1 MHKNNKF
8 FLYILGNKLA
18 IFLII
23 FILAIIG
30 YKTSLSMTKGVFPN
44 VFFPRIEVTILNG
57 YAPIKRMLYTVTKPS
72 EEALKTVQDVT
83 KIISNTSIGSSTI
96 DLYFNWNINPYL
108 AYQLVQAR
116 VAEIRSHLPLTAKI
130 QIVQATPSQY
140 PISIYSICSNTLS
153 RTQLTQ
159 KLYYDLRPIL
169 LSVKGVYKIQMKAP
183 SWREYKLLLN
193 TKKMREYGLNIQNII
208 TQLKAQNVI
217 KFLGII
223 NDYHKQYILSL
234 YQKRKHASKLLNLD
248 IHLSNSRFIKL
259 SDIAVLAK
267 GVAPT
272 QALSEA
278 SGFKNAVV
286 FNLLRQPNADAVSVT
301 NAFNAKLKQ
310 LAPKL
315 KKQGI
320 TIVDD
325 YNGSTFTKEAIKS
338 VRDAI
343 ILGGIIAVLIIF
355 FFLRKPKLSLV
366 SLIIIPISFLITII
380 GMKIFGIGFN
390 IFSLGGM
397 AAALGGLIDQM
408 IIVIENIERHFKDG
422 MSKKEAVIFGSRE
435 ILPIMAVATTLAIL
449 VFIPLLLVSGV
460 VGLFYK
466 QLAFVLVATYI
477 ISQIIAIFLT
487 PIVAFIALPNK
498 PEIKPDFMEPY
509 VEKYKSFLHKSLSFS
524 WVSIP
529 LIIALFALSFYLFKS
544 TPSTFLPKWDEGNI
558 VVDFTLPSG
567 ISLKQSIKEFHI
579 AENIF
584 NHTPAVKDWT
594 MRVGTSLGSV
604 SNPTNIGDFLV
615 TLKKSSDK
623 SSFRVM
629 REFRKKLHAAIP
641 NLVDLGLSQV
651 LGDRLGDI
659 MGAGAAPISIR
670 LFGSNSQEL
679 IRESKKLKK
688 VLLGIKNID
697 EVNVQTSYSSAAI
710 HVRLKNNALA
720 LYGISEHTLQTQL
733 RSLYY
738 GKVIASV
745 TKGDRIINI
754 RVLMSRPNIDPI
766 AYLQKELLVYSAKLH
781 KNIPLNFVANITY
794 QNKVPQ
800 ITHYNLSTVSVIGIR
815 FAGNDMSTVI
825 HNIKNKLASIKLPSG
840 INTQIG
846 GFYKQQQKSF
856 KQMGYVIGFALLI
869 IFTGL
874 LLHFSSLRISVT
886 ILLALVATLSGVF
899 LALKLTGKPLDITS
913 LMGMLIVLSI
923 VINNNVLIYDYYK
936 KNNNADEKNRIVN
949 AIGLRMRPVLMTM
962 FSNAFALFPVALA
975 IGSGTQIIQDM
986 AIAIMGGLF
995 FAIIVNLFIMPLFFH
1010 WLSRYSS

>member
-1 MHKNNKF
+1 MHKDNKF

-23 FILAIIG
+23 FILAAIG
-30 YKTSLSMTKGVFPN
+30 YKTSLTMTKGVFPN

-57 YAPIKRMLYTVTKPS
+57 YTPIKKMLYTVTKPS
-72 EEALKTVQDVT
+72 EEVLKTVQDVT
-83 KIISNTSIGSSTI
+83 KIISNTSVGSSTI
-96 DLYFNWNINPYL
+96 DMYFNWNINPYL

-116 VAEIRSHLPLTAKI
+116 VAEIKSHLPQSAKI

-140 PISIYSICSNTLS
+140 PISTYSICSNSLS
-153 RTQLTQ
+153 RAQLTQ

-183 SWREYKLLLN
+183 SWSEYQLLLN
-193 TKKMREYGLNIQNII
+193 TQKMRGYGLNIQNII

-223 NDYHKQYILSL
+223 NDYDKQYILSL
-234 YQKRKHASKLLNLD
+234 HQKRKHAIKLLDLD
-248 IHLSNSRFIKL
+248 INLGSSKSIKL

-267 GVAPT
+267 GVAPS
-272 QALSEA
+272 QALSAA

-286 FNLLRQPNADAVSVT
+286 FDLLRQPNADAVSVT
-301 NAFNAKLKQ
+301 KLFNAKLKQ

-315 KKQGI
+315 KEQGI

-325 YNGSTFTKEAIKS
+325 YNGSTFTEEAIKS

-343 ILGGIIAVLIIF
+343 ILGGIIAVLVIF

-380 GMKIFGIGFN
+380 GMKLFGIGFN

-408 IIVIENIERHFKDG
+408 IIVIENIERHFKSG
-422 MSKKEAVIFGSRE
+422 MSKKEAVILGSRE
-435 ILPIMAVATTLAIL
+435 ILPIMIVATILAIL

-498 PEIKPDFMEPY
+498 PEDKPDFMEPF
-509 VEKYKSFLHKSLSFS
+509 VEKYKIFLKKAFSFS

-529 LIIALFALSFYLFKS
+529 ILLSLLAFSFYLFKS

-567 ISLKQSIKEFHI
+567 ISLKESIKEFQI
-579 AENIF
+579 AEKIF
-584 NHTPAVKDWT
+584 DNTPEVKDWT
-594 MRVGTSLGSV
+594 MRVGTSLGNISV
-604 SNPTNIGDFLV
+604 PTNIGDFLV
-615 TLKKSSDK
+615 TLKKSSTK
-623 SSFRVM
+623 SSFEVM
-629 REFRKKLHAAIP
+629 SEFREKLQTAIP

-659 MGAGAAPISIR
+659 MGAGAAPITIH
-670 LFGSNSQEL
+670 LFGSNPEEL
-679 IRESKKLKK
+679 IKESKKLKK
-688 VLLGIKNID
+688 LFLDIKNVN
-697 EVNVQTSYSSAAI
+697 EVNVLTSYSSAAI
-710 HVRLKNNALA
+710 NVRLKNDAQT
-720 LYGISEHTLQTQL
+720 LYGISESILQAQI

-738 GKVIASV
+738 GKIIDSV
-745 TKGDRIINI
+745 MKNNRIVNV
-754 RVLMSRPNIDPI
+754 RVLMSRPDIDPI
-766 AYLQKELLVYSAKLH
+766 HYLQKELLIYSPKLH
-781 KNIPLNFVANITY
+781 KNIPLSFIANITS
-794 QNKVPQ
+794 QSKVPQ

-815 FAGNDMSTVI
+815 FSGNDMSTVV
-825 HNIKNKLASIKLPSG
+825 HNIKDKLSHIKLPSDMN
-840 INTQIG
+840 IEIG
-846 GFYKQQQKSF
+846 GFYKEQQKSF

-874 LLHFSSLRISVT
+874 LLNFSSLRISIT
-886 ILLALVATLSGVF
+886 ILLALIVTLSGVF

-923 VINNNVLIYDYYK
+923 VINNNVLIYDFYK
-936 KNNNADEKNRIVN
+936 KSDNLDEKEKIIN
-949 AIGLRMRPVLMTM
+949 AIAVRMRPVLMTM
-962 FSNAFALFPVALA
+962 FSNAFALLPIALA

-995 FAIIVNLFIMPLFFH
+995 FAIIINLFVMPLFFY
-1010 WLSRYSS
+1010 WLIKKTS